1 MKIFQTVQ
9 NNLILLGYI
18 RNHDGYRYYLFRRS
32 HLVAIAILMFTL
44 SLTSLFTFATFL
56 ADSPAEYMDSFYI
69 IAVVLSMFVS
79 YLNTILNM
87 SKFFDFID
95 NCEKVCNESKFR
107 FSLNFKIF
115 EFTVV
120 NCLYSI

>member
-69 IAVVLSMFVS
+69 IAVVLSIFVS

-107 FSLNFKIF
+107 FSLNFQIF